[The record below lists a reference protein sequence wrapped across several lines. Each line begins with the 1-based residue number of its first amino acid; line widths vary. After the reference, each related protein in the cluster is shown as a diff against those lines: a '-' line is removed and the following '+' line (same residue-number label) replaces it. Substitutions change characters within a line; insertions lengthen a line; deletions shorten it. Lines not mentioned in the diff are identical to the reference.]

1 MMKMTTILKSEV
13 IELTWDQ
20 AKAQALFDEYKSFWS
35 RSKEFGISGNPDA
48 GSGQRNSRNVYMTV
62 LNHGNGQLNRKQ
74 RSKDAIDVDPT
85 FGTFLGAGDVLTELE
100 ELVAREVIDSD
111 TEEELQYYLE
121 VMEKI
126 NSDTSVGPKARNPR
140 NISFRGIVAYA
151 DGEAE
156 RDVVYGHFLTPAY
169 WQYRTDKA
177 KKQEQRYDMPKPD
190 KEWSSSQAN
199 KAKPPLWQAMFDP
212 KNGLVKLIQEV
223 LEIVQKTLRPTPD
236 AHLVTLNQ
244 RKTGDAA
251 RLSGIKPLLEK
262 VLNDPSIY
270 AGGSSKEKGPRKGRF
285 LTAVENEIL
294 QVNESD
300 LRILGPICR
309 VLVLENEETVR
320 MKLED
325 VPNYEE
331 IKAVNLKFPSTITLN
346 KLVREVMGEEFMNTF
361 RRPGLPEDVSS
372 GLVLKTEASL
382 IQQATT
388 LLKSIMDLKKGRKRF
403 FAGINIPKWIGDLAP
418 PGQQTRNVNV
428 SKDIIL
434 SYHAVVRLQGLDD
447 QPQAGRDIE
456 IAWYVEDAIKII
468 QQKINDGSYPK
479 MPGRQV
485 DAYQAYFIV
494 IGDGR
499 LLGTIGVFSPEHDEN
514 YTDKYLINYITPG
527 DKSRRYDR
535 FSENIRPTR
544 TTGPAW
550 KPAADERQMHTEE
563 TWTAYLR
570 AALSRLPSD
579 FIEGAARESFNSSIG
594 ASFRTLASFQNRVIS
609 AANDPARG
617 LEASKI
623 IERVVANPQDYTR
636 NHRDRADRLERV
648 EAREQ
653 QPAPQPRRRR
663 RQTSTSTLGRKTLP
677 KRRERDKSRRG
688 KPAPTARRG
697 ERRRG
702 ETTKGGL
709 IASIVG
715 LAKEVGIKEEVID
728 MLRNKYL
735 KPAANV
741 NDVVENTYKML
752 AEIKNTRGVRYTT
765 NQKLEFEM
773 GIFSLFRERGLR

>member
-1 MMKMTTILKSEV
+1 
-13 IELTWDQ
+13 
-20 AKAQALFDEYKSFWS
+20 
-35 RSKEFGISGNPDA
+35 
-48 GSGQRNSRNVYMTV
+48 
-62 LNHGNGQLNRKQ
+62 
-74 RSKDAIDVDPT
+74 
-85 FGTFLGAGDVLTELE
+85 
-100 ELVAREVIDSD
+100 
-111 TEEELQYYLE
+111 
-121 VMEKI
+121 
-126 NSDTSVGPKARNPR
+126 
-140 NISFRGIVAYA
+140 
-151 DGEAE
+151 
-156 RDVVYGHFLTPAY
+156 
-169 WQYRTDKA
+169 
-177 KKQEQRYDMPKPD
+177 
-190 KEWSSSQAN
+190 
-199 KAKPPLWQAMFDP
+199 
-212 KNGLVKLIQEV
+212 
-223 LEIVQKTLRPTPD
+223 
-236 AHLVTLNQ
+236 
-244 RKTGDAA
+244 
-251 RLSGIKPLLEK
+251 
-262 VLNDPSIY
+262 
-270 AGGSSKEKGPRKGRF
+270 
-285 LTAVENEIL
+285 
-294 QVNESD
+294 
-300 LRILGPICR
+300 
-309 VLVLENEETVR
+309 
-320 MKLED
+320 
-325 VPNYEE
+325 
-331 IKAVNLKFPSTITLN
+331 
-346 KLVREVMGEEFMNTF
+346 
-361 RRPGLPEDVSS
+361 
-372 GLVLKTEASL
+372 
-382 IQQATT
+382 
-388 LLKSIMDLKKGRKRF
+388 MDLKKGRKRF